1 MNCVC
6 GMPRLSPYWMKRMC
20 GLTLGLL
27 FAMTTGLAFGQADQG
42 TITGVIQDPTGAVV
56 GNASVTLT
64 SVDTGLVVKAKADG
78 AGVYVFSPVKIGS
91 YSVTASAPGFE
102 TTTETNLHLDIQQRL
117 NVVVTLKPGAA
128 SETVTVTSD
137 APLMQTQE
145 SSVGQVVDTET
156 INDVPLNGRNW
167 VFIAQLSAGAVPSEG
182 SRGAGKGD
190 FNANGQRAEQNN
202 FILDGVDNN
211 VNVVDY
217 YNGASFVAQPP
228 PDGLAEFKVQT
239 SNYSAEIGHGAGAV
253 VNATLKSGTNQLHGS
268 AWEYLRNT
276 AFDAHDWNAEQ
287 LPVPDYHENQFGA
300 TLGLPILKNRIFFF
314 GDVQANRIVFN
325 ETTYESVPT
334 ALERVGNFIEL
345 QNTSLSKQSA
355 PIQLW
360 HQTPNAAPVSFGNIA
375 TQTGINCLV
384 TSSSCTSTVAG
395 VTLNP
400 VALALLNDYPLPNTG
415 GGVLTNNYVVS
426 RPARDNTFQ
435 WDTRMDWNIGAKD
448 NAYSRFSY
456 WHEPGYRTPPLGPIL
471 DGGGFGDDG
480 TQTNLGENFML
491 SETHIFTQSLTN
503 EFRLGYNYLHTGFEH
518 PNASDLGFAASVGVG
533 GIPSA
538 PLNGGLPAFSIG
550 GISGFGSPTWST
562 TDEHENVISLIDN
575 VTKIVGNHA
584 LKAGVSFQ
592 SVRFSTL
599 QPQQS
604 RGTYNYTGIYTSN
617 LTSGGSPVANTGYG
631 VADFLLDQQN
641 TAGLSNETTNGDAFW
656 YNAAFIQDDWRVSPK
671 LTLNLGV
678 RWDMFQPYKDVGGLQ
693 ASYNMTGP
701 PSLDTSVDPSTGAF
715 SGSGSAV
722 YKIPTEGKS
731 YAENI
736 FQQTANV
743 CAAENPVPPKCTF
756 PEVTAADNIAI
767 QYDSNPRLVD
777 TQTHNFAPRVGIAYS
792 PDAKTAFRAG
802 YGIFYG
808 GAESAGYYPNRGENY
823 PFQYAATFP
832 VLSGCNADTCGTDGI
847 GMATGFANIVAKGFA
862 SDVENLQLRGS
873 DTTFK
878 VAYTESYNLSFERSL
893 TNQIVATASY
903 VGNTSRHLTVFP
915 DPNNPLALLNPGNQ
929 TQPTRP
935 LPDFGGSQYSSYA
948 GDGSYNALQT
958 KIEKRLSRGYSLLAT
973 YTWSHVLDDA
983 PTPLGTTGDN
993 GFRQSNLIPIKMD
1006 WASTGFDTRHR
1017 VTLNAFYDLPFGT
1030 GRRFLNHNRVL
1041 DAVIGGW
1048 STDTTWA
1055 AQTGNPFSVGPSG
1068 FSTAAGGN
1076 AQAVK
1081 IGDPFHAGGTFAPA
1095 TLDATLKLDN
1105 SCAAKT
1111 KTRDNWYNRC
1121 AFTDPWNPSDYA
1133 DEPSHYIPTSPADA
1147 AAHPG
1152 SQPDYVTSL
1161 SSAIGFLGGRRG
1173 QIYGPGYERVNMSIF
1188 KNFKVFREQNL
1199 QFRADIF
1206 NVLNTP
1212 SLGEPNDRSLDT
1224 NAGNITGPR
1233 VFQALTPDSRFFQL
1247 SAKYAF

>member
-1 MNCVC
+1 MKNLC
-6 GMPRLSPYWMKRMC
+6 GTPRHSLHWIK
-20 GLTLGLL
+20 TLRALMLALL
-27 FAMTTGLAFGQADQG
+27 FAVMTTGLAFGQADQG
-42 TITGVIQDPTGAVV
+42 TITGVVQDSSGAVV
-56 GNASVTLT
+56 GGASVTLT

-78 AGVYVFSPVKIGS
+78 AGVYVFSPVKIGN
-91 YSVTASAPGFE
+91 YTVTASAAGFE
-102 TTTETNLHLDIQQRL
+102 TTTETNLHLDLQQRL

-128 SETVTVTSD
+128 TETVTVSSE

-253 VNATLKSGTNQLHGS
+253 VNASLKSGTNSIHGS

-276 AFDAHDWNAEQ
+276 AFDTHDWDNET
-287 LPVPDYHENQFGA
+287 LPVPAYHENQFGA
-300 TLGLPILKNRIFFF
+300 TLGLPILRNKIFFF
-314 GDVQANRIVFN
+314 GDVQANRIVFD
-325 ETTYESVPT
+325 ETSYESVPT
-334 ALERVGNFIEL
+334 ALERAGDFSEILNKDLTGNSPVQL
-345 QNTSLSKQSA
+345 YHQS
-355 PIQLW
+355 
-360 HQTPNAAPVSFGNIA
+360 PNAAPVTFGN
-375 TQTGINCLV
+375 TTTGTGLNCMV
-384 TSSSCTSTVAG
+384 TSTYCTSTVSG

-400 VALALLNDYPLPNTG
+400 LALKLLSLYPSPNTNG
-415 GGVLTNNYVVS
+415 GKLYNNYVVS

-435 WDTRMDWNIGAKD
+435 WDTRADWNIGSKD
-448 NAYSRFSY
+448 TAYSRFSY
-456 WHEPGYRTPPLGPIL
+456 WHEPGYRTPPLGDVL

-518 PNASDLGFAASVGVG
+518 PNAANLGFAASLGLG
-533 GIPSA
+533 GIPTA
-538 PLNGGLPAFSIG
+538 PLNGGLPGVSIT
-550 GISGFGSPTWST
+550 GISSFGSPTWST
-562 TDEHENVISLIDN
+562 TDEHENVITLLDS

-604 RGTYNYTGIYTSN
+604 RGTYNYTGEYTSN
-617 LTSGGSPVANTGYG
+617 LNASNTGYG

-641 TAGLSNETTNGDAFW
+641 SAGLSNETTNGDAFW
-656 YNAAFIQDDWRVSPK
+656 YDAAFLQDDWRISPK

-701 PSLDTSVDPSTGAF
+701 ASLDTSIDPTSGLPA
-715 SGSGSAV
+715 GSGSAV
-722 YKIPTEGKS
+722 YKIPTEGKA

-736 FQQTANV
+736 FNQTAAV
-743 CAAENPVPPKCTF
+743 CAANNDTTGKCTF
-756 PEVTAADNIAI
+756 PQVAAADNVAL
-767 QYDSNPRLVD
+767 QYDSNPRLID
-777 TQTHNFAPRVGIAYS
+777 TQTHNFAPRVGVAYS
-792 PDAKTAFRAG
+792 PNEKTAIRAG
-802 YGIFYG
+802 FGIFYG

-823 PFQYAATFP
+823 PFQYAAGFP
-832 VLSGCNADTCGTDGI
+832 AKSCGTFNCPNDTI
-847 GMATGFANIVAKGFA
+847 GLASGFADIVAKGFA
-862 SDVENLQLRGS
+862 SDVSDLQLRGS

-893 TNQIVATASY
+893 SRDIVATASY

-915 DPNNPLALLNPGNQ
+915 DPNGSLALENPSNS
-929 TQPTRP
+929 TQEARP
-935 LPDFGGSQYSSYA
+935 LPDFGGSQYSAYS
-948 GDGSYNALQT
+948 GDSSYNALQT
-958 KIEKRLSRGYSLLAT
+958 KVEKRLSNGYSLLAT

-993 GFRQSNLIPIKMD
+993 GFRQSNLIPLKMD

-1017 VTLNAFYDLPFGT
+1017 VTFNAFYDLPFGQ
-1030 GRRFLNHNRVL
+1030 GRKFLNHGGLVNAVL
-1041 DAVIGGW
+1041 GGW

-1055 AQTGNPFSVGPSG
+1055 AQTGNPFSVGTAG
-1068 FSTAAGGN
+1068 ISTAAGGSAN
-1076 AQAVK
+1076 AIK
-1081 IGDPFHAGGTFAPA
+1081 IGDPFKTGGTFAPA
-1095 TLDATLKLDN
+1095 ALDVSLNPQLDS
-1105 SCAAKT
+1105 SCAVKT
-1111 KTRDNWYNRC
+1111 RTRDNWYNRC
-1121 AFTDPWNPSDYA
+1121 AFTNPWNPNDYA
-1133 DEPSHYIPTSPADA
+1133 DEPSHYIPVNAADA

-1152 SQPDYVTSL
+1152 SQPVYVTSL
-1161 SSAIGFLGGRRG
+1161 TSALGFLGGRRG

-1212 SLGEPNDRSLDT
+1212 SLGEPNDRSIDGKS
-1224 NAGNITGPR
+1224 GNITGPR

-1247 SAKYAF
+1247 SAKYSF